1 MLKIPYGESN
11 FKGIIEENYFY
22 QDRTM
27 FIRKLEENTSR
38 LLIYLRPR
46 RFGKSLFISMLDHYY
61 GIEHKEQFGRLFGKL
76 AIGKKPTLKANSYLI
91 LSFEFSRILTDS
103 PQNIFDGFL
112 NNVKEGV
119 GNFLKK
125 YTTFFNEEQKA
136 IILGQTLPHE
146 VLKKL
151 FEEYNQIGDKAIPYP
166 IYILI
171 DEYDHFANE
180 LISFNFNAFKESVS
194 QNGFVRKFYET
205 IKTATR
211 DGIVHRYFITGVSPI
226 TLDSLTSGFNIS
238 THISLEPNFHNM
250 MGFEEKEVVNILQK
264 IGVKK
269 NDLSSVLSDLR
280 NWYDGYLFNGE
291 MTTHLYNPDMVLYF
305 AKYYQEY
312 KKYPQNLLDANI
324 ASDYSKI
331 RNIFTIQNRENIN
344 VETLKTLTE
353 TGYVSAQLTAQFS
366 FEKVFSQDDMIS
378 LLFYMGFLTIEKPD
392 LSGFVFKFPNFVI
405 KRLYADYFISVLQ
418 NFADL
423 PIDNSKMNASIRLM
437 ANTGNLQ
444 PFFDQVSEILKRL
457 SNRDAFHFN
466 ELTLKA
472 IFISCLHQQQFYYVH
487 SEYETGKGYADVFLE
502 AIRGY
507 DPQFQMAFE
516 LKYLKKG
523 GKNEADKKI
532 DDADIQK
539 LLDKAETQLTDYMVS
554 KKFITRKG
562 LKGIVVICHG
572 DNLIWREHKG
582 FPMA

>member
-1 MLKIPYGESN
+1 MIKIPYGQSN
-11 FKGIIEENYFY
+11 FQRVIKEDFFY

-27 FIRKLEENTSR
+27 FIRQLEDDTSG
-38 LLIYLRPR
+38 LVFYLRPR
-46 RFGKSLFISMLDHYY
+46 RFGKSLFVSMLDYYY
-61 GIEHKEQFGRLFGKL
+61 GIEHKEQFEQLFGKL
-76 AIGKKPTLKANSYLI
+76 AIGKKPTLKANSYLV
-91 LSFEFSRILTDS
+91 LSFEFSRILTDTS
-103 PQNIFDGFL
+103 QNIFEGFL

-119 GNFLKK
+119 SNFLKK
-125 YTTFFNEEQKA
+125 YTIFFNEKQKT
-136 IILGQTLPHE
+136 IILGQTSPHE

-151 FEEYNQIGDKAIPYP
+151 FEEYTQIGDKAIPYP

-211 DGIVHRYFITGVSPI
+211 DGSVQRFFITGVSPI
-226 TLDSLTSGFNIS
+226 TVDSLTSGFNIS
-238 THISLEPNFHNM
+238 TNISLEPHFHNM
-250 MGFEEKEVVNILQK
+250 MGFEEKEVVKILQK
-264 IGVKK
+264 IRVKK
-269 NDLSSVLSDLR
+269 ADLDNVLSDLR
-280 NWYDGYLFNGE
+280 NWYDGYLFNSKA
-291 MTTHLYNPDMVLYF
+291 TKHLYNPDMVLYF
-305 AKYYQEY
+305 VQYYQQY
-312 KKYPQNLLDANI
+312 KSHPDNLLDPNI

-331 RNIFTIQNRENIN
+331 RNIFKIQNREEEN
-344 VETLKTLTE
+344 LKALEILTE
-353 TGYVSAQLTAQFS
+353 SGNITAQLTTQYS
-366 FEKVFSQDDMIS
+366 FEKVFSQDDMVS
-378 LLFYMGFLTIEKPD
+378 LLFYMGFLTIEKAD
-392 LSGFVFKFPNFVI
+392 LGGLVFKFPNFVI
-405 KRLYADYFISVLQ
+405 KRLYADYFVSVLQ
-418 NFADL
+418 RFADL

-532 DDADIQK
+532 EDADIQK

-554 KKFITRKG
+554 KKFIARKG

-582 FPMA
+582 FPTA

>member
-1 MLKIPYGESN
+1 MLKIPYGQSN
-11 FKGIIEENYFY
+11 FQRVIKEGFFY

-27 FIRKLEENTSR
+27 FIRQLEDDTSG
-38 LLIYLRPR
+38 LVFYLRPR
-46 RFGKSLFISMLDHYY
+46 RFGKSLFVTMLHYY
-61 GIEHKEQFGRLFGKL
+61 YGLEYKNEFEQLFGNL
-76 AIGKKPTLKANSYLI
+76 DIGKNPTSKANGYLV
-91 LSFEFSRILTDS
+91 LSLEFSRISTDT
-103 PQNIFDGFL
+103 PKNTFDGFL
-112 NNVKEGV
+112 SIVHNSVRS
-119 GNFLKK
+119 FLIK
-125 YTTFFNEEQKA
+125 YKQYFSEEQIKE
-136 IILGQTLPHE
+136 ILNKESPNEMTKQ
-146 VLKKL
+146 L
-151 FEEYNQIGDKAIPYP
+151 FACHQDNDVPFP

-180 LISFNFNAFKESVS
+180 LISFNFDYFKEAVS

-211 DGIVHRYFITGVSPI
+211 DGSVQRFFITGVSPI
-226 TLDSLTSGFNIS
+226 TVDSLTSGFNIA
-238 THISLEPNFHNM
+238 TNISLEPHFHNM
-250 MGFEEKEVVNILQK
+250 MGFEEKEVVKVLQK
-264 IGVKK
+264 IRVKK
-269 NDLSSVLSDLR
+269 ADLDNVLSDLR
-280 NWYDGYLFNGE
+280 NWYDGYLFNSKA
-291 MTTHLYNPDMVLYF
+291 TKHLYNPDMVLYF
-305 AKYYQEY
+305 VQYYQQY
-312 KKYPQNLLDANI
+312 KSHPDNLLDPNI

-331 RNIFTIQNRENIN
+331 RNIFKIQNREEEN
-344 VETLKTLTE
+344 LKALEILTE
-353 TGYVSAQLTAQFS
+353 SGNITAQLTTQYS
-366 FEKVFSQDDMIS
+366 FEKVFSQDDMVS
-378 LLFYMGFLTIEKPD
+378 LLFYMGFLTIEKAD
-392 LSGFVFKFPNFVI
+392 LGGLVFKFPNFVI
-405 KRLYADYFISVLQ
+405 KRLYADYFVSVLQ
-418 NFADL
+418 RFADL

-444 PFFDQVSEILKRL
+444 PFFDQVGEILKRL

-523 GKNEADKKI
+523 DKNEADKKI
-532 DDADIQK
+532 EDPDIQK

-582 FPMA
+582 FPTAE